1 MNVLSPA
8 PPTRCYSCDCPLE
21 GLAILC
27 PQCEP
32 VASESRDTQGGE
44 SDVATSRVLSDEQ
57 FETTLEYMRWWMPRK
72 RRAEFDRAVRKAEG
86 WANSQGVTFPWAPRE
101 ALAYAVWL
109 LVSNG
114 AMTAVSE
121 RRGEPW
127 TGQPMHYET
136 FSANMRA
143 VDRWHS
149 VNQAA
154 EPWTQA
160 RDWEFSTEWKNIRSE
175 ALTRERR
182 NQKDAVL
189 LTHLLAILRHLND
202 PGARQARDA
211 ALMGILCDPSLQIG
225 STGSRPTSAFL
236 ASVTM
241 ADVELGVGPDGRGV
255 AISGTHRG
263 RSCTLLLP
271 PGATADAVAVLVLQ
285 VQGRDPDVLA
295 ARGIRGFVRDTS
307 MMSSQPVFRK
317 VPCGP
322 TAEGLGYAG
331 IRRAAITVASAH
343 LMVERPRR
351 LPDLTPYEVDACV
364 RAELGRVSLRTALDA
379 AWLSGGWWV
388 AGRGMEMLALQ
399 RHNVRVAD
407 THLEFHLLRKASRDA
422 GELPFLAPHL
432 EVPWADPV
440 FLLRRALWMV
450 HQQLQ
455 ARGDEAALQAFTMG
469 KQWLLPSDI
478 RSLKATDRVGE
489 YNTRLQRY
497 ARKIDLRGP
506 TGAPLDLG
514 THSLRAGLI
523 NTAFMVGMDL
533 QKIMLHTDHRTVDNI
548 LLYARRAQL
557 EPECSLP
564 NDMLFKFG
572 VGGRD
577 PDNPPIIADVQRIFR
592 FAFLS
597 GERCQLPACQAMG
610 RVDFTT
616 FPARGAADRHRHED
630 SLWRRH

>member
-1 MNVLSPA
+1 MNLLSCA
-8 PPTRCYSCDCPLE
+8 PPRCYSCDCTLE
-21 GLAILC
+21 GLAVLC

-32 VASESRDTQGGE
+32 LASGSRAEQGGG
-44 SDVATSRVLSDEQ
+44 SDDGSARVLSDEE
-57 FETTLEYMRWWMPRK
+57 FEETLEYVRTWQPGK

-86 WANSQGVTFPWAPRE
+86 WAQSQGVTFPWTPRE
-101 ALAYAVWL
+101 GFAHAVWL

-114 AMTAVSE
+114 AMTGASGQ
-121 RRGEPW
+121 RGEPW

-136 FSANMRA
+136 FSAHMRA
-143 VDRWHS
+143 VDQWHS
-149 VNQAA
+149 MNAAA

-160 RDWEFSTEWKNIRSE
+160 RDWEFSKEWKNIRSE

-211 ALMGILCDPSLQIG
+211 ALMGILCNPSLRIG
-225 STGSRPTSAFL
+225 SSGQRPTSAFL
-236 ASVTM
+236 ASVAV
-241 ADVELGVGPDGRGV
+241 ADVELGAGPDGRGV
-255 AISGTHRG
+255 AIRGTHRG
-263 RSCTLLLP
+263 NACTLFLP

-285 VQGRDPDVLA
+285 VQGRDLDVLA
-295 ARGIRGFVRDTS
+295 ARGIRGFVRDAS
-307 MMSSQPVFRK
+307 VRSFLPLFRK

-322 TAEGLGYAG
+322 TAGGLGYAG
-331 IRRAAITVASAH
+331 IRRTAIAVASAH
-343 LMVERPRR
+343 LKVERLRR
-351 LPDLTPYEVDACV
+351 LPDIFPDELDACV
-364 RAELGRVSLRTALDA
+364 RAELGRVSLRAALDA

-399 RHNVRVAD
+399 RWHVRVAD
-407 THLEFHLLRKASRDA
+407 THLEFHLRRKASRDA
-422 GELPFLAPHL
+422 GALPFLAPHL

-455 ARGDEAALQAFTMG
+455 ARGDEAALQGFTMG
-469 KQWLLPSDI
+469 QQWLLPSDL
-478 RSLKATDRVGE
+478 RSLTATDRVGE
-489 YNTRLQRY
+489 YNTRLQSY
-497 ARKIDLRGP
+497 ARKIDLQGP
-506 TGAPLDLG
+506 SGAPLDVG

-572 VGGRD
+572 VGGHD
-577 PDNPPIIADVQRIFR
+577 PDNPPIIAEVQKIFR
-592 FAFLS
+592 FAFEA
-597 GERCQLPACQAMG
+597 GERCQLPACLAKG
-610 RVDFTT
+610 GVGLSA
-616 FPARGAADRHRHED
+616 FPG
-630 SLWRRH
+630 